1 MTGSGTEAAAAD
13 AGDAGAA
20 GPLIFLVAGEPSGD
34 QLGAR
39 LMAAL
44 KQETGGRVRFAGVG
58 GELMTAEGLDS
69 RFPSRELAGMGFFEV
84 LPHLFGLV
92 RRLRGTV
99 AAVKARRPDERK
111 SGGG

>member
-58 GELMTAEGLDS
+58 GELMTAEGLRS
-69 RFPSRELAGMGFFEV
+69 EEHTSELQSLM
-84 LPHLFGLV
+84 
-92 RRLRGTV
+92 RISY
-99 AAVKARRPDERK
+99 AVFCLKKKKNQRQPVINRQQ
-111 SGGG
+111 